1 MDFITRLPK
10 LEGNNVIMVVVD
22 WVAKYAHF
30 CSLSLPLPFSA
41 SIVATTFIDIVQKI
55 HGNLKIIVSDRDPPF
70 IGNFLT
76 ELFSF
81 LGT

>member
-1 MDFITRLPK
+1 MHTFI
-10 LEGNNVIMVVVD
+10 
-22 WVAKYAHF
+22 
-30 CSLSLPLPFSA
+30 LSLPLAFSA
-41 SIVATTFIDIVQKI
+41 IIVSTTFIDIVQKI

>member
-1 MDFITRLPK
+1 MLLWWLLIEFPSMHTF
-10 LEGNNVIMVVVD
+10 V
-22 WVAKYAHF
+22 
-30 CSLSLPLPFSA
+30 LSLPLPFSA

-55 HGNLKIIVSDRDPPF
+55 HGNLKIIVSDRDPIF

-76 ELFSF
+76 KLFSC